1 MDAKFRSENLKRK
14 HHLEDLDVGGRIILK
29 LILKEIE
36 CEDLDW
42 IQLDQDKDQ

>member
-1 MDAKFRSENLKRK
+1 
-14 HHLEDLDVGGRIILK
+14 

-42 IQLDQDKDQ
+42 IQLDQDKDQWQALMNTNIHIRVL